1 MRLGKYICKTRKR
14 HGGGDTTCGICGI
27 GVEDLG
33 HFLLRCQ
40 KLEGKRRIDLLG
52 NRGRE
57 DAEIIGELLFSG
69 KRIQEVKEML
79 SRMWREREYILR
91 MAGQGWIQG

>member
-1 MRLGKYICKTRKR
+1 MRLGKCICKTRKR

-57 DAEIIGELLFSG
+57 DAEIIGELGNKVIITTIFRE
-69 KRIQEVKEML
+69 KD
-79 SRMWREREYILR
+79 SRSKGNAR
-91 MAGQGWIQG
+91 

>member
-1 MRLGKYICKTRKR
+1 M
-14 HGGGDTTCGICGI
+14 
-27 GVEDLG
+27 
-33 HFLLRCQ
+33 
-40 KLEGKRRIDLLG
+40 EGKRRIDLLG

-79 SRMWREREYILR
+79 GRMWREREYILR